1 MTTQEVVRSR
11 PVSEAE
17 FDRFFEEC
25 RQTAFRLETLQVY
38 DVGYEEEAFRRFLAG
53 GEVVATES
61 QQEWAHLVSSGRRFR
76 RVHVVTEPLTDYV
89 RFECVW
95 AYRASVEAGE
105 DVRVLPTAE
114 GSWPE
119 GIPRC
124 DFWLFDSEH
133 LVRMNYA
140 PDHTM
145 FLPELLLDPDEIV
158 RANAVHDRALHL
170 ATPFTD
176 YDRRFD
182 AHMRPL

>member
-1 MTTQEVVRSR
+1 MTTQEVTRTR
-11 PVSEAE
+11 PLSEDE
-17 FDRFFEEC
+17 FDQFFEEC
-25 RQTAFRLETLQVY
+25 RYTAFRLETLQVY
-38 DVGYEEEAFRRFLAG
+38 DVGYEEEAFRRFLAD
-53 GEVVATES
+53 GEVFTTDS
-61 QQEWAHLVSSGRRFR
+61 QREWARLVSGGRHFH
-76 RVHVVTEPLTDYV
+76 RVHVVTEPLTDYM

-105 DVRVLPTAE
+105 DVRVLPVGK

-119 GIPRC
+119 GIPRY

-145 FLPELLLDPDEIV
+145 RTPELVLEPDEIV
-158 RANAVHDRALHL
+158 RANTVRDRALHL

-182 AHMRPL
+182 AQMRPL